1 MLGIVD
7 GFEMLVWLGVI
18 GGILFVTAFW
28 VWMLVDCAM
37 KETTQGNDKLIWV
50 LVILFTHW
58 IGAAIYF
65 FVRRPQRIR
74 EVGH

>member
-1 MLGIVD
+1 MLGMF
-7 GFEMLVWLGVI
+7 GFFELLFGLAFFSLAVI
-18 GGILFVTAFW
+18 GTIFW
-28 VWMLVDCAM
+28 IWMLVDCAM
-37 KETTQGNDKLIWV
+37 KESSQGNDKLIWI

-74 EVGH
+74 EVGQ